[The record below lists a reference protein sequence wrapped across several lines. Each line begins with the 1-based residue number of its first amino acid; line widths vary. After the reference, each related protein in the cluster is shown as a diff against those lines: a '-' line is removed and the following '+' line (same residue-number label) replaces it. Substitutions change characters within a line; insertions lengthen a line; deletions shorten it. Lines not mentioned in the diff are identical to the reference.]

1 MSLTKLGTRVGKK
14 LWNLYEYDLSSDI
27 SSESTHLWPPGAVI
41 LTYKGGSYVDRPSAC
56 NQTHTAKSSATE
68 PRDFSID
75 TCVNRHMQRCW
86 RPGPPDVHAWCARNA
101 RRVGTSRWFDAV
113 QQRGP
118 AQNNP
123 ACVYLCTEGVNMA
136 RGKERGG
143 KFQIYRH
150 LTGPQAQL

>member
-27 SSESTHLWPPGAVI
+27 SSESTHIWPPGAVI
-41 LTYKGGSYVDRPSAC
+41 LTYKGGSYVDRPSGC

-68 PRDFSID
+68 PRDFSIN
-75 TCVNRHMQRCW
+75 TCVNKHTQRRS
-86 RPGPPDVHAWCARNA
+86 RPGSPGVHVWCVRSARTP
-101 RRVGTSRWFDAV
+101 RRFDAV

-123 ACVYLCTEGVNMA
+123 ACVYLCTEGGNMA

-150 LTGPQAQL
+150 LMGPQAQL